1 MTTLDQKILRLE
13 KRHKGLARI
22 CAAINDVYIYGVY
35 ESNYPQLMQK
45 LNEAKDACKEEL
57 RDTHVEIVAETKAEL
72 LTESQEPTDP
82 LKRED
87 EVHKVIEVEE
97 EDDHAT

>member
-13 KRHKGLARI
+13 KRHKGLSRVT
-22 CAAINDVYIYGVY
+22 AAINDLYIYGVY
-35 ESNYPQLMQK
+35 ESNYPVLMEK
-45 LNEAKDACKEEL
+45 LNDAKDSCKEEL
-57 RDTHVEIVAETKAEL
+57 RDTHIEIVAETKAEL

-87 EVHKVIEVEE
+87 EVHKVIDED
-97 EDDHAT
+97 DDHAT

>member
-1 MTTLDQKILRLE
+1 MATLDQKLLRLE

-35 ESNYPQLMQK
+35 ESNYPVLMEI

-57 RDTHVEIVAETKAEL
+57 RDTHIEIISTTKANEIMQL
-72 LTESQEPTDP
+72 SPSTQEQLTD
-82 LKRED
+82 D
-87 EVHKVIEVEE
+87 FEE
-97 EDDHAT
+97 